1 MKLRLSREGLTLVE
15 LLVIIGIIA
24 VLVGILSVVFSS
36 VKEKAR
42 QAGCKNNLHQ
52 IWLALQQYRHDYDGL
67 DPDGTPREYWELGL
81 PESISVLVS
90 TGYLKKPFRCPNDFT
105 PFTHKI
111 SPRYISYYRGWWD
124 DRSGP
129 YPFSPLRPKFPEWIA
144 ALGDD
149 FPTILDPY
157 HDPYFFK
164 PNDPDLSRNWTLWVT
179 FGGAIK
185 AGWYTPPLGSP
196 PIRRDKQ

>member
-1 MKLRLSREGLTLVE
+1 MKLRFSKEGLTLVE
-15 LLVIIGIIA
+15 LLVVIGIIA
-24 VLVGILSVVFSS
+24 VLAGILWVVFSS
-36 VKEKAR
+36 VREKAR

-81 PESISVLVS
+81 PEGISDLVR
-90 TGYLKKPFRCPNDFT
+90 TGYLKKPLRCPNDFT
-105 PFTHKI
+105 PFTHNI
-111 SPRYISYYRGWWD
+111 SPRYVSYGRGWWD
-124 DRSGP
+124 DRTS
-129 YPFSPLRPKFPEWIA
+129 PFRGGAKFCEWIA

-164 PNDPDLSRNWTLWVT
+164 PNDPDISRNWTLWAT

-185 AGWYTPPLGSP
+185 AGWYSPPRGSP